1 MFQSLRP
8 NNQIFILHK
17 DKPYLEIGSVLNVSI
32 PVPKYPM
39 QPMMGQPQEMTV
51 DIVARVN
58 NQDVTYQKIPANLD
72 VADFGNNSIVLA
84 VTREAM
90 NSEIMGL
97 KQKSVDIINS
107 IDYHKNLITECDKI
121 LTDLNPEF
129 AAKQQQQGEID
140 DLKLQVKELSS
151 GMASLMEMNKQLIA
165 KLNGETLKSNNYENV
180 GN

>member
-1 MFQSLRP
+1 MFQALRP
-8 NNQIFILHK
+8 NNQLFILHK
-17 DKPYLEIGSVLNVSI
+17 DKPRLEIGSVLSVSI

-39 QPMMGQPQEMTV
+39 QPMMGQPQEMMV

-58 NQDVTYQKIPANLD
+58 NQDVTYQKVPANLD

-84 VTREAM
+84 DNRAAM

-97 KQKSVDIINS
+97 KQKSIDIINS
-107 IDYHKNLITECDKI
+107 LDYHKNLIVECDNI

-140 DLKLQVKELSS
+140 DLKNQVKTLSDS
-151 GMASLMEMNKQLIA
+151 MQSLMEMNRRLMDRLDTGTQKQ
-165 KLNGETLKSNNYENV
+165 NNYENV